1 MKMTL
6 GKATSVLL
14 ALLMILTTIPIFQFT
29 VSAAEATEESI
40 GAASGTTGKC
50 TWTLEN
56 GVLTIIGNGAMGN
69 YSSSNYAPWKGNKVK
84 SVIIEN
90 GVTNIG
96 NYAFDHCEHL
106 TSITISDSVTSI
118 GEVAF
123 SCCSNLTS
131 VTIPDYVTGI
141 GRFAF
146 IDCSRL
152 TSVNIPNSV
161 TSIGNSVFKGCRS
174 LTSVDIPDSVTSIGS
189 DVFSCSGLS
198 NITVN
203 NNNTNYCSI
212 DGNLY
217 DKNATVLIQ
226 YATGK
231 TDSSFITPDTVTSIG
246 DGAFRGC
253 SSLTNVTILNS
264 VTSIGDYVFESCE
277 NLISVTISESVTSIG
292 RNAFY
297 GCSSLINVTIPN
309 SVTSIDEYAFF
320 CCTSLTSVDIPDSV
334 ISIGYWAFKGCSS
347 LTSVYIP
354 ESVTMIGSE
363 AFSCRNISNISVDN
377 NNPNYLSIDGNLY
390 YKYKNYYYK
399 NIYYKNAISLIQYA
413 IGKTPK
419 SFLIPDYVISIGYRA
434 FDNCSALTDVT
445 IPNSVISI
453 GRYAFFHCDN
463 LKSITIPNSVE
474 SIGEGAFQHCK
485 SLTDITIPN
494 SVTSISNSA
503 FLFTAEDFTITG
515 YEGSAA
521 ETFANNY
528 GYTFVMINEPS
539 NYTYQMLSDG
549 TVEITGYTGNND
561 KISIPSEFNG
571 LTVTSISNSAFVNCK
586 KLTAVTI
593 PNSVINISDSAFK
606 DCSFLTSVDIPN
618 SVTVIGDY
626 VFSGCISLSNIQVD
640 KNNTAYCSIDGNLYN
655 KAATILIQY
664 AIGKTSASFTIPDS
678 VTSISSRAFSE
689 CNNLTSVT
697 IPYFVAN
704 ICDRAFL
711 NCHNLSN
718 ITIPNS
724 VINIDE
730 CAFLNCNNLTSLTI
744 PKSVSSIGE
753 YAFGYNNYES
763 GFVPDKV
770 DDFTITGY
778 RESVAEIYA
787 NENGFN
793 FLMVDDS
800 CDFEYKVCDN
810 GTAEITKY
818 KGNGGIVTIPSII
831 DGYAVTSLG
840 YLSFSYCTNLSSV
853 YIPDSVINIGARAFY
868 SCNNLATVHISKS
881 VTNIDFEAFYQC
893 SKLLSVTIPDSVT
906 KIRQAAFS
914 CCSSLSDI
922 TVDSN
927 NEFYCS
933 IDGNLYNKNGS
944 TLIQYTISKSASSFT
959 IPNSVTHIEKGA
971 FANCSNLTSIN
982 IPNSVR
988 YIYDCAFSGC
998 CNLTHIIIPDSV
1010 TNIGSRTFEN
1020 CSSLNSVTVPDS
1032 VTNIGTHAFCRC
1044 TSLSSVTL
1052 SDSITSLGEYIFCD
1066 CQSLT
1071 AVTIPNSVISIG
1083 VNAFRNCYNLKVVII
1098 PDSVKY
1104 IYEAAFKGCTYLATI
1119 EISDNSNLKDID
1131 AHAFENTAW
1140 YDSQLDGVVYAGS
1153 FACGYK
1159 GIMPENTS
1167 LRLKNETVGI
1177 ASRAFK
1183 NYKNLKYITIP
1194 DSVKYIGKEA
1204 FFGCENLDFVNM
1216 PDSVIDIG
1224 YHAFNETAW
1233 YKNQSD
1239 GIVYFSYVAC
1249 DYKGAMALDTSLGLK
1264 EETVS
1269 IAEGAFKDCT
1279 ELKKIMVPKSVKI
1292 IGAGAFS
1299 GCTNL
1304 ISITV
1309 YKGVTSIGSKAFEN
1323 CNSLTN
1329 ITIPD
1334 SVTSIGYY
1342 AFNNCALTTVTIPPS
1357 VISIGEK
1364 AFGYNDD
1371 TKVDNFKISAV
1382 LNSRAYTYANEN
1394 GFSAI
1399 EYKTEMPNFKWGTD
1413 NWSFCNDNTDPNSIK
1428 DETVLQNVLNQV
1440 MSDFNITNVKQ
1451 IIDPFS
1457 SHCNSFRGSCFGM
1470 TVSEILFKQNLL
1482 ELSDYIDTNKEN
1494 CKSVYQCGNSP
1505 EVRSLIGF
1513 IHVLQNVGSYGQK
1526 IRAAKSIVN
1535 DSKNTTSQSDFIS
1548 ELESKLTNG
1557 NRCVVIGY
1565 SYYSNG
1571 EQEQHAVLG
1580 YGIDDNNSEK
1590 YEEYDKRIL
1599 IADPNCLS
1607 ENGVND
1613 NACIYYKSEDKS
1625 WVCPYWDNQENIT
1638 CHWNNTD
1645 QETNTSN
1652 TDTGKIDFIMRFNSL
1667 TDVECFP
1674 DNATGDYISGIT
1686 IFNDIKSKTEVE
1698 KVQGTG
1704 EVNVENTETDSG
1716 ITPYSIADGNGAE
1729 LFALRDSTAKYSIT
1743 CNQPSNF
1750 SMIMDYEKVT
1760 YFADVE
1766 DEQPISLLVKP
1777 DGCINLE
1784 GDKIKYSLT
1793 MMTDNSNNK
1802 SDWYSITVSGSDTNN
1817 VTLTKKENVYIL
1829 ETYTPGNVTITAE
1842 NADEKTTFSFKTSK
1856 KALIFKN
1863 ENTVCVIADTGE
1875 NGEFETVVN
1884 LVFDVNSDCSV
1895 DIRDVTDIQ
1904 KYLAEMPDSANL
1916 NLGVADM
1923 DNDGK
1928 VGIEDATQLQLY
1940 LAELI

>member
-1 MKMTL
+1 MKKSL
-6 GKATSVLL
+6 KKATAILL
-14 ALLMILTTIPIFQFT
+14 ALLMVTTTISALPFT
-29 VSAAEATEESI
+29 VSAAEVTDDSVSAV
-40 GAASGTTGKC
+40 SGTTGDC
-50 TWTLEN
+50 TWELNEN
-56 GVLTIIGNGAMGN
+56 GTLTISGNGAMGN
-69 YSSSNYAPWKGNKVK
+69 YSYSNYAPWKGNKVK

-141 GRFAF
+141 GRFTF
-146 IDCSRL
+146 INCSRL

-161 TSIGNSVFKGCRS
+161 TSIGNSVFKGCRN

-264 VTSIGDYVFESCE
+264 VTSIGDYVFESCK

-309 SVTSIDEYAFF
+309 SVTSIDKYAFF

-334 ISIGYWAFKGCSS
+334 ISIGYWAFNGCSS

-354 ESVTMIGSE
+354 ESVTMIGRE

-390 YKYKNYYYK
+390 YKN
-399 NIYYKNAISLIQYA
+399 KNAISLIQYA

-419 SFLIPDYVISIGYRA
+419 SFLIPDYVTGIGYRA
-434 FDNCSALTDVT
+434 FDNCSTLTDVT
-445 IPNSVISI
+445 IPSSVISI
-453 GRYAFFHCDN
+453 GEYAFYHCDN

-474 SIGEGAFQHCK
+474 SIGEGAFQQCK

-503 FLFTAEDFTITG
+503 FLYTAEDFTITG

-549 TVEITGYTGNND
+549 TVEITGYTGNGD

-586 KLTAVTI
+586 NLTAVTI

-606 DCSFLTSVDIPN
+606 DCSFLTSVTIPN

-626 VFSGCISLSNIQVD
+626 VFSGCVSLSNIQVD

-689 CNNLTSVT
+689 CNNLVSVT

-881 VTNIDFEAFYQC
+881 VTNIGYEAFYQC

-906 KIRQAAFS
+906 KIREAAFS
-914 CCSSLSDI
+914 CCSSLSNI

-944 TLIQYTISKSASSFT
+944 TLVQYTISKSASSFT
-959 IPNSVTHIEKGA
+959 IPNSVTHIEVGA

-982 IPNSVR
+982 IPNSV
-988 YIYDCAFSGC
+988 
-998 CNLTHIIIPDSV
+998 
-1010 TNIGSRTFEN
+1010 
-1020 CSSLNSVTVPDS
+1020 
-1032 VTNIGTHAFCRC
+1032 
-1044 TSLSSVTL
+1044 
-1052 SDSITSLGEYIFCD
+1052 
-1066 CQSLT
+1066 
-1071 AVTIPNSVISIG
+1071 ISIG
-1083 VNAFRNCYNLKVVII
+1083 VRAFYGCSGLTSIVIPSSVIRIGDLAFYRCVNLETIYI
-1098 PDSVKY
+1098 PDSLAN
-1104 IYEAAFKGCTYLATI
+1104 IGCNAFG
-1119 EISDNSNLKDID
+1119 
-1131 AHAFENTAW
+1131 NTKW
-1140 YDSQLDGVVYAGS
+1140 YDNKQNGIVYAGNV
-1153 FACGYK
+1153 FCNYK
-1159 GIMPENTS
+1159 GDVSTVTS
-1167 LRLKNETVGI
+1167 LT
-1177 ASRAFK
+1177 
-1183 NYKNLKYITIP
+1183 
-1194 DSVKYIGKEA
+1194 
-1204 FFGCENLDFVNM
+1204 
-1216 PDSVIDIG
+1216 
-1224 YHAFNETAW
+1224 
-1233 YKNQSD
+1233 
-1239 GIVYFSYVAC
+1239 
-1249 DYKGAMALDTSLGLK
+1249 LK
-1264 EETVS
+1264 EETLG
-1269 IAEGAFKDCT
+1269 IAAGALSNCENLTEIEIPEG
-1279 ELKKIMVPKSVKI
+1279 VKI
-1292 IGAGAFS
+1292 IGAGAFF
-1299 GCTNL
+1299 GCKKL
-1304 ISITV
+1304 EKGKIIPHSI
-1309 YKGVTSIGSKAFEN
+1309 TSIGSYAFAFCKNLE
-1323 CNSLTN
+1323 S
-1329 ITIPD
+1329 IIIPD
-1334 SVTSIGYY
+1334 SIKSIGHY
-1342 AFNNCALTTVTIPPS
+1342 AFLNCSLTGVAIPPS
-1357 VISIGEK
+1357 VKTIGKK
-1364 AFGYNDD
+1364 AFGYSCFSDKSFTNYKDFEEEVEKSD
-1371 TKVDNFKISAV
+1371 SDIVFNKKEGFLIEGTSDSEAIK
-1382 LNSRAYTYANEN
+1382 YASEN
-1394 GFSAI
+1394 QIGFS
-1399 EYKTEMPNFKWGTD
+1399 EKSFEPTKYVFNWGTD
-1413 NWSFCNDNTDPNSIK
+1413 NWKFNNDASSF
-1428 DETVLQNVLNQV
+1428 
-1440 MSDFNITNVKQ
+1440 SDATIQ
-1451 IIDPFS
+1451 DGIIDTLAGS
-1457 SHCNSFRGSCFGM
+1457 SYFNVGDDKYNNKTIAQKVKTGPGKCFGM
-1470 TVSEILFKQNLL
+1470 TVSEILVKQGLLNIDSVLNIDSESSHEDEPKKNLSEYSISNNNNL
-1482 ELSDYIDTNKEN
+1482 ITVISFIQALQNYGKYGQIRRQEGQSYQTTKEASQKTFIKAAESELKNNDSLVLIEYAYQDSDPNNIDTNK
-1494 CKSVYQCGNSP
+1494 
-1505 EVRSLIGF
+1505 
-1513 IHVLQNVGSYGQK
+1513 VLLNEKY
-1526 IRAAKSIVN
+1526 
-1535 DSKNTTSQSDFIS
+1535 
-1548 ELESKLTNG
+1548 
-1557 NRCVVIGY
+1557 
-1565 SYYSNG
+1565 
-1571 EQEQHAVLG
+1571 HAVLG
-1580 YGIDDNNSEK
+1580 YGIESGS
-1590 YEEYDKRIL
+1590 YEYNDKTYEHRIL
-1599 IADPNCLS
+1599 IADPNYLTYKN
-1607 ENGVND
+1607 EDKKFD
-1613 NACIYYKSEDKS
+1613 NACIYYNDDGS
-1625 WVCPYWDNQENIT
+1625 WICPCWNTETTKCY
-1638 CHWNNTD
+1638 WNNV
-1645 QETNTSN
+1645 ESSSTNRVSEN
-1652 TDTGKIDFIMRFNSL
+1652 YTGRIKNIMKIYSL
-1667 TDVECFP
+1667 TDVV
-1674 DNATGDYISGIT
+1674 DLVYTSTDYVAGIT
-1686 IFNDIKSKTEVE
+1686 IFNKSKNKTTIE
-1698 KVQGTG
+1698 KVPGTG
-1704 EVNVENTETDSG
+1704 DQNPENSE
-1716 ITPYSIADGNGAE
+1716 IIPYSLCDENENDAE
-1729 LFALRDSTAKYSIT
+1729 LYALPDATADYSVSFDNKPT
-1743 CNQPSNF
+1743 NY
-1750 SMIMDYEKVT
+1750 SMMMDYENVS
-1760 YFADVE
+1760 YFAKVE
-1766 DEQPISLLVKP
+1766 NGTSTLVKP
-1777 DGCINLE
+1777 EGYINIE
-1784 GDKIKYSLT
+1784 GSNATYSIT
-1793 MMTDNSNNK
+1793 MMTDNSKDK
-1802 SDWYSITVSGSDTNN
+1802 SDWYSITVSGNNANN
-1817 VTLTKKENVYIL
+1817 VTLTKREDGYLIKTDSSEDSLGYI
-1829 ETYTPGNVTITAE
+1829 TITAKNNSGKITVAYNTQSSSAIIKKDE
-1842 NADEKTTFSFKTSK
+1842 NNIAVMVNSNEDGDYDK
-1856 KALIFKN
+1856 KLSPM
-1863 ENTVCVIADTGE
+1863 G
-1875 NGEFETVVN
+1875 
-1884 LVFDVNSDCSV
+1884 DVNGNGVV
-1895 DIRDVTDIQ
+1895 DINDVTAIQ
-1904 KYLAEMPDSANL
+1904 YHLAELEPIRDNQLAF
-1916 NLGVADM
+1916 ADVNGNGAF
-1923 DNDGK
+1923 DIN
-1928 VGIEDATQLQLY
+1928 DATQLQKN
-1940 LAELI
+1940 LAGLTG